1 MNEISHNKQSY
12 WQANVR
18 LLTICMILWFICSF
32 GFGIIFK
39 ESLDTIRV
47 GGAGL
52 GFWFAQQGSIYSF
65 LLIIIFYIWRM
76 SKIEK
81 RFNIQED

>member
-1 MNEISHNKQSY
+1 MKEDHNNQSY
-12 WQANVR
+12 WQANIK
-18 LLTICMILWFICSF
+18 LLLICMALWFTFSF
-32 GFGIIFK
+32 LFGIILK
-39 ESLDTIRV
+39 EYLDVIRI

-81 RFNIQED
+81 QFETQED